1 MILFALLLAAAPE
14 ISYQTSHKYSPSVFA
29 LSPDGNLMA
38 AAAVAEEQ
46 VRIWDLGTQQLLR
59 VVPTDQQS
67 HLAFSADGKQLAISN
82 QGSTRLLDVETGAE
96 LPEAPWMPSK
106 DGKIIR
112 EVSFAFGQKGQLF
125 ATVTHSPDALLYW
138 SSPAPQ
144 WSQLTVEPFSAFEL
158 DPRGERGLLAS
169 ETSLALL
176 DAKGQTAG
184 PAVTKRVPSPLTGKQ
199 DWAFTAAGKYLMGA
213 SAEAIVLLD
222 AKTLELVKKFP
233 APAKKGEALPRV
245 ARMQL
250 GKIAIAQ
257 VNEQLVRVDT
267 AALAVSSTA
276 PLAGTAHFFRQD
288 GGVAFTVHGNTAASD
303 DQMFTAVDPATGL
316 DLGSFGGAAAFE
328 SADIRFDW
336 QDRIVWVSAGGMN
349 GTDLADGQ
357 VTRVLDVGSAREL
370 YSAPKVFGSLS
381 PDGRILITT
390 GSDLQQEA
398 RSLETSALKPL
409 LFSKPGEKA
418 FSYAGGTW
426 SASGRLKAFQS
437 WRDGGGGNVNI
448 WDFQTGTLAAQ
459 VHEDAGLGAWEAV
472 FSADDKLAAVSIRP
486 ANKYGR
492 DNWTFRVVELAT
504 GKVLLEHKGVV
515 RAFTRDGA
523 GVALSGDLRD
533 LTGEVLAVQSG
544 QPMERLFR
552 EGERNPPWPALVSRL
567 HVEPWSQA
575 QEHLTGRASVN
586 LSPDGKVMAVGS
598 PSGQLQLFDDR
609 GKERRSFHAHD
620 GQIAAIRFSSDG
632 KRMLTY
638 GADGLTCLWATET
651 GEKVATFAVT
661 GWKLYTAR
669 ELVIYTPDG
678 YYYGQSAAVRKIG
691 VRNGL
696 RAWPIAQFDGWLNR
710 PDIVLSRLGGA
721 SPAIADYYRL
731 AHERRLVKLG
741 LPLGSG
747 DKPPPIELPE
757 VRLSRDGFQAKTNQ
771 RRQPL
776 VLELLPHGAPIAG
789 VQVYDNGVAL
799 FGPKG
804 APPGA
809 LTVELTSGPNKLEVT
824 ATDTLGR
831 ESVAAVVRTELEIKP
846 VKPDLYALAVGVSRY
861 SQSVYS
867 LQYAAKDAQ
876 DLLAALNEPD
886 GKKVYANIHTRIVTD
901 AEATREGILLAARGF
916 LSQAKI
922 DDRVLV
928 FFAGHGLLDARAG
941 YFFATADLD
950 FEKPEDR
957 GLSFEQME
965 ALLLETP
972 SRHRLMLVDTCA
984 AGETDEDEVARKAGN
999 LPAGTM
1005 VASRGFKARDGAR
1018 KESPST
1024 QLLLTR
1030 ELFGSMRRGSGASVI
1045 GSSSGVEY
1053 AFESAELKNGVFT
1066 AALLETLRGKDVSGQ
1081 LLWADDM
1088 PVDLLEQ
1095 SVREKVLQRSGG
1107 RQHPVARETNPDDRF
1122 VVWYAGWAKDKPQ
1135 KKRAP
1140 KAKR

>member
-1 MILFALLLAAAPE
+1 MFLFALLLAAAPE
-14 ISYQTSHKYSPSVFA
+14 ISYQTSHKSSPTVFA
-29 LSPDGNLMA
+29 LSPDGNLLA

-46 VRIWDLGTQQLLR
+46 VRIWDLNTQQLLR
-59 VVPTDQQS
+59 VVPTDQQD
-67 HLAFSADGKQLAISN
+67 HLAFSADGKQLAISS

-96 LPEAPWMPSK
+96 LAAPPWMPSK
-106 DGKIIR
+106 DGKIVR
-112 EVSFAFGQKGQLF
+112 EVSFAFGQKGQFF

-138 SSPAPQ
+138 SSPAPK
-144 WSQLTVEPFSAFEL
+144 WSQLTVEPFAAFEL
-158 DPRGERGLLAS
+158 DPKGERGLLAS

-176 DAKGQTAG
+176 DPAV

-222 AKTLELVKKFP
+222 AKTLELVKRFP
-233 APAKKGEALPRV
+233 SPAKRVAAAAEAVPRV

-250 GKIAIAQ
+250 GKTGLAQ
-257 VNEQLVRVDT
+257 VNEQLVRIDT
-267 AALAVSSTA
+267 ATLAVSSTA
-276 PLAGTAHFFRQD
+276 PLASTASFVRQD
-288 GGVAFTVHGNTAASD
+288 GGAAYTVHGNTFASD
-303 DQMFTAVDPATGL
+303 DQMFTAVDPATGV
-316 DLGSFGGAAAFE
+316 DLGSFGGASTLE

-336 QDRIVWVSAGGMN
+336 QDRIIWVSAGGMN

-370 YSAPKVFGSLS
+370 YAQPKAFGSLS

-398 RSLETSALKPL
+398 RSLETGGLKPL
-409 LFSKPGEKA
+409 VFSKPGEKA
-418 FSYAGGTW
+418 FSYAAGAW
-426 SASGRLKAFQS
+426 SASGRFKAFQS
-437 WRDGGGGNVNI
+437 WKDGGGGNVNI
-448 WDFQTGTLAAQ
+448 WDFKTGTLAAT
-459 VHEDAGLGAWEAV
+459 VHDDAGLGAWEAV

-486 ANKYGR
+486 GNKYGR
-492 DNWTFRVVELAT
+492 DNFTFRVLELAT

-515 RAFTRDGA
+515 RAFTRDGT

-533 LTGEVLAVQSG
+533 LTGEVLAVQGG
-544 QPMERLFR
+544 QPLERLFPA
-552 EGERNPPWPALVSRL
+552 GERSLPWPALVSRL
-567 HVEPWSQA
+567 HVEPWSQM
-575 QEHLTGRASVN
+575 QEKLTGRSAVN
-586 LSPDGKVMAVGS
+586 LSPDGKVIAVGS
-598 PSGQLQLFDDR
+598 PAGQLQLLDTQ
-609 GKERRSFHAHD
+609 GKELRSFRAHD

-638 GADGLTCLWATET
+638 GADGLTSLWVTGT
-651 GEKVATFAVT
+651 GEKVATFGVT
-661 GWKLYTAR
+661 GWKLYSAR
-669 ELVIYTPDG
+669 ELVIFTPDG
-678 YYYGQSAAVRKIG
+678 YYYGQRAAVQKIA
-691 VRNGL
+691 VRNGM

-710 PDIVLSRLGGA
+710 PDIVLSRLGDA
-721 SPAIADYYRL
+721 SKPIADYYRL
-731 AHERRLVKLG
+731 AHERRLTKLW
-741 LPLGSG
+741 LAE
-747 DKPPPIELPE
+747 KPPPLELPE
-757 VRLSRDGFQAKTNQ
+757 VRLSRDGLLAKTAQ
-771 RRQPL
+771 RKQPL
-776 VLELLPHGAPIAG
+776 VLELLPHGAPIAS

-799 FGPKG
+799 LGPKG
-804 APPGA
+804 AAPGGP
-809 LTVELTSGPNKLEVT
+809 LSVELTAGPNKLEVT
-824 ATDTLGR
+824 DTDTSGR
-831 ESVAAVVRTELEIKP
+831 ESVAAVARIELEIKP
-846 VKPDLYALAVGVSRY
+846 EKPDLYALAVGVSRY

-876 DLLAALNEPD
+876 DLLTALGEPD
-886 GKKVYANIHTRIVTD
+886 GKKVYANVHTRIVAD
-901 AEATREGILLAARGF
+901 ADATREGILQAARGF

-950 FEKPEDR
+950 FEKPEER

-972 SRHRLMLVDTCA
+972 ARHRLMLVDTCA
-984 AGETDEDEVARKAGN
+984 AGETDEDEVARKSGT

-1005 VASRGFKARDGAR
+1005 VASRGFTVRNSAK

-1081 LLWADDM
+1081 LLWADNM
-1088 PVDLLEQ
+1088 QVDLLEE
-1095 SVREKVLQRSGG
+1095 SVREKVLLRSGG

-1122 VVWYAGWAKDKPQ
+1122 VVWYAGWAKDHPQ

-1140 KAKR
+1140 QKKR